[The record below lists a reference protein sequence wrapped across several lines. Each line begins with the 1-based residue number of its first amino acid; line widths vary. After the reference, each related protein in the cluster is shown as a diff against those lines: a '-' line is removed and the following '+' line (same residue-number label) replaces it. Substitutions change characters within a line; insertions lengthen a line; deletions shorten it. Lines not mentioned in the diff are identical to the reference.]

1 MRSCHCSNPFIY
13 VAHRSGG
20 WLIAAA
26 APVRVASTEFRR
38 EFSCSGS
45 RRGRHLCLLPG
56 ISHRFV
62 VGAAFDP
69 LQLVNGGVEFVLF
82 GAVTIVEALGRTLS
96 LGRDCD
102 PS

>member
-1 MRSCHCSNPFIY
+1 
-13 VAHRSGG
+13 
-20 WLIAAA
+20 
-26 APVRVASTEFRR
+26 
-38 EFSCSGS
+38 
-45 RRGRHLCLLPG
+45 LLPG